1 MRDGST
7 GDYKLIISCLSNFFP
22 FYRSQLNITN
32 FTVQTKYRK
41 RKFIQ
46 KKFMQVFPVALCRFS
61 LREMLILRTQEF
73 LSSHRS
79 LQITDLIS
87 YPTNYLQELLERFWI
102 ECLKTKTNSQSNEGK
117 YLKEPIR
124 TQSKTTKLSKA
135 RENAGDQVVI
145 TFSFASDWMREWLQ
159 FSWPITVRR
168 KGTTMKPRITFDQ
181 SIRNYCLE
189 LLMKKLKKLY
199 HSVKVEMDNRGKVIS
214 LVILVGKQPLPLLP
228 TGLLTLLIPRAD

>member
-1 MRDGST
+1 MFLFWPTELTGKIKEGRRQVHRSDRILSRGLQRPCQYSRSFQTDTIKETNNLFAIQPVFHVTWSKQLPPTQSSRSGHVTNQHRSHRKCYDLLAALGVIKKRILPRISCPAIQLRQYLDSKSDQPLCLSNNNNFMRDGLST

-87 YPTNYLQELLERFWI
+87 YPTNYLQELLERF
-102 ECLKTKTNSQSNEGK
+102 
-117 YLKEPIR
+117 
-124 TQSKTTKLSKA
+124 
-135 RENAGDQVVI
+135 
-145 TFSFASDWMREWLQ
+145 
-159 FSWPITVRR
+159 
-168 KGTTMKPRITFDQ
+168 
-181 SIRNYCLE
+181 
-189 LLMKKLKKLY
+189 
-199 HSVKVEMDNRGKVIS
+199 
-214 LVILVGKQPLPLLP
+214 
-228 TGLLTLLIPRAD
+228 

>member
-1 MRDGST
+1 MRDGLST

-22 FYRSQLNITN
+22 FYRSQLNMTN

-87 YPTNYLQELLERFWI
+87 YPANYLQELLERF
-102 ECLKTKTNSQSNEGK
+102 
-117 YLKEPIR
+117 
-124 TQSKTTKLSKA
+124 
-135 RENAGDQVVI
+135 
-145 TFSFASDWMREWLQ
+145 
-159 FSWPITVRR
+159 
-168 KGTTMKPRITFDQ
+168 
-181 SIRNYCLE
+181 
-189 LLMKKLKKLY
+189 
-199 HSVKVEMDNRGKVIS
+199 
-214 LVILVGKQPLPLLP
+214 
-228 TGLLTLLIPRAD
+228 